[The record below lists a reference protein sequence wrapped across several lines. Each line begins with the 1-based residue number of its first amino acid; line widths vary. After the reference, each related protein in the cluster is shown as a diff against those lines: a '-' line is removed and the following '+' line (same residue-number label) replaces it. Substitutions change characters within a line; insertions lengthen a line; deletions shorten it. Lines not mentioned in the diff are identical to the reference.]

1 MGDIS
6 EKNVM
11 EGVVKAKSAEK
22 VFKDVNKFLDSA
34 EKTLEKHEGSGWSVK
49 RFFAGV
55 GKDVTEWMSGF
66 DKAAESFS
74 KGLTGV
80 SKVFEST
87 LFKGATDLKADY
99 SDLTEKWLTG
109 IRKVAEEQK
118 PAAEKAL
125 AQGSVSSTPMATAM
139 DYAGGVNACMMG
151 GASAESQ
158 GLGGGQ
164 QLAVEKTKGESNAKM
179 LDSAKSLGKQEA
191 DIEKNTWD
199 KKLGYAASGA
209 GAMANILQNL
219 YVATGSKSKEM
230 FKVMQAAAIAETII
244 QTYRAA
250 QGAYAALA
258 SVHPVLGIA
267 AAAAALAAGMARVKQ
282 IKATKMGTATA
293 SISAKGTANPTYQ
306 GGSAS
311 AYPVPTRLEEELPT
325 QHVTINIHNPLSEGN
340 WDAMAEDIVETIN
353 RAGDRNVELSV
364 MTAGA

>member
-1 MGDIS
+1 MGSDS
-6 EKNVM
+6 EKDVM
-11 EGVVKAKSAEK
+11 KGIVNLKSAQDIVEGIYKGVKKLDKESEK
-22 VFKDVNKFLDSA
+22 RKDYTGIKGFL
-34 EKTLEKHEGSGWSVK
+34 
-49 RFFAGV
+49 AGL
-55 GKDVTEWMSGF
+55 GKDMTEWLNGF

-109 IRKVAEEQK
+109 IRKVAEELK

-125 AQGSVSSTPMATAM
+125 TQGSASSTPMATAM

-151 GASAESQ
+151 GASTESQ
-158 GLGGGQ
+158 GQEGFSQSKLEIEQKSVKASTALEDKGGEER
-164 QLAVEKTKGESNAKM
+164 AE
-179 LDSAKSLGKQEA
+179 
-191 DIEKNTWD
+191 IEKKTWD

-209 GAMANILQNL
+209 GAMSNILQNL

-250 QGAYAALA
+250 QGAYGSMAKI
-258 SVHPVLGIA
+258 HPALGIA

-282 IKATKMGTATA
+282 IKATKMGGATA

-325 QHVTINIHNPLSEGN
+325 QHVTINIHNPLSDGN
-340 WDAMAEDIVETIN
+340 WDAIAEDIVDTIN
-353 RAGDRNVELSV
+353 RAGDRNVELTV